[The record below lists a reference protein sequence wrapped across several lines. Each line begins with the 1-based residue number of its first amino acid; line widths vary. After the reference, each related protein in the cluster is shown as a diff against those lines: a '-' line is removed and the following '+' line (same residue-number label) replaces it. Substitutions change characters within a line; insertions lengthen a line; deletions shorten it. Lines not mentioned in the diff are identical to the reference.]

1 MSNANVQP
9 GKESPR
15 IISRTL
21 LVAFCLVAGLSF
33 RLGVALISLWI
44 FEGAFLLGL
53 SALFLAVAVL
63 ARRTRNLSKYWE
75 IPFASFVFTIAGA
88 TDTFFLHGFIDYVL
102 HDTTSANNPLGST
115 VLGTVLA
122 QLVSTLSIVIPIIL
136 LVKVSG
142 SNLSSIFIDKSRIQ
156 RGLVFGIIGFLV
168 FYLWTASGLA
178 QALFPNN
185 GVTLSRFFALTPA
198 ILILV
203 LSNGLRDE
211 LWFRGSFLKQYGKFR
226 GPLPSNL
233 LQATI
238 FTAFHVQVRYT
249 PSLLPF
255 LGITF
260 ILGLWLGY
268 MMQRSGNLLAAAIFH
283 AGADIPIYLAF
294 LSYTTT

>member
-1 MSNANVQP
+1 
-9 GKESPR
+9 
-15 IISRTL
+15 
-21 LVAFCLVAGLSF
+21 VAGLSF
-33 RLGVALISLWI
+33 RVGVALIPLWI
-44 FEGAFLLGL
+44 FQGAFLLGL
-53 SALFLAVAVL
+53 STLFLAVAVL

-75 IPFASFVFTIAGA
+75 IPFAFFIFTIAGA
-88 TDTFFLHGFIDYVL
+88 ADTFFLHGFIDYVL

-136 LVKVSG
+136 LAKASG
-142 SNLSSIFIDKSRIQ
+142 GNLSSIFIDKSRIR
-156 RGLVFGIIGFLV
+156 RGLVVGIVGFLV

-185 GVTLSRFFALTPA
+185 AVTLSRFFALTPA

-203 LSNGLRDE
+203 LSNGLREE
-211 LWFRGSFLKQYGKFR
+211 LWFRGIFLKKYGKFL

-238 FTAFHVQVRYT
+238 FTSFHVQVRYT

-268 MMQRSGNLLAAAIFH
+268 MMQRSGNILASAIFH